1 MKIPPFLVFAV
12 SCLLI
17 TGVVAAD
24 ERRDGGMK
32 KVLTGTDVLV
42 RDGFSTLK
50 GQRIGLIT
58 NHTGIDGQGV
68 STIVHLYDAPGVDL
82 VALFSP
88 EHGLHGKLDIASIS
102 DSKDDGTGLRV
113 FSLYGETRQPTA
125 EMLDGI
131 DTLVFDIQDIGTRF
145 YTYIST
151 LGLAMQAASEHGK
164 RFVVL
169 DRPNPIN
176 GVDVSGPVTDAGR
189 ESFTAFHGLPV
200 RHGMTTGELALMF
213 RSERNLDLELEVI
226 ELEHWN
232 RAGYFD
238 GTGLRWVNPSP
249 NMRSLAQALLYPGI
263 GLLETTNLSV
273 GRGTDTPFEVIG
285 APWLNGDS
293 FAFEL
298 NALGLA
304 GVVFIPIRFEPS
316 SSKFAAEACGGVN
329 IAVTNRDIFDPVRTG
344 LEIARQLRLN
354 YPGEWDIESY
364 DRLLVHAATFEA
376 VHEGRNVSEIEAGYR
391 QGLEAFNARRI
402 RYLLY

>member
-1 MKIPPFLVFAV
+1 MKTPPFLVFAV

-32 KVLTGTDVLV
+32 KVQTGIDVLV
-42 RDGFSTLK
+42 RDELRALA
-50 GQRIGLIT
+50 GQRVGLIT
-58 NHTGIDGQGV
+58 NQTGIDGLGV
-68 STIVHLYDAPGVDL
+68 STIVRLYDAPGVDL

-113 FSLYGETRQPTA
+113 FSLYGDTRQPTA

-176 GVDVSGPVTDAGR
+176 GVDVSGPFADAGR
-189 ESFTAFHGLPV
+189 ESFTAFHKLPV
-200 RHGMTTGELALMF
+200 RHGMTTAELALMF

-249 NMRSLAQALLYPGI
+249 NMRSLAQALLYQGI
-263 GLLETTNLSV
+263 GLLETTNLAV
-273 GRGTDTPFEVIG
+273 GRGTDTP
-285 APWLNGDS
+285 L
-293 FAFEL
+293 
-298 NALGLA
+298 
-304 GVVFIPIRFEPS
+304 
-316 SSKFAAEACGGVN
+316 
-329 IAVTNRDIFDPVRTG
+329 
-344 LEIARQLRLN
+344 
-354 YPGEWDIESY
+354 
-364 DRLLVHAATFEA
+364 
-376 VHEGRNVSEIEAGYR
+376 
-391 QGLEAFNARRI
+391 
-402 RYLLY
+402 